1 VRHCAAVVAA
11 VAAGASIAAAGA
23 NAAGAVGPSMS
34 AVARV
39 AFPDRAFLIGLPA
52 GKQLSSSDVVVHE
65 NGQLV
70 DNPSLVPAG
79 AASEELGTLLVVDT
93 SNSMR
98 GTPLHDALDAVR
110 GFASEFSSSN
120 ERIGLL
126 TFNSSWRLVQ
136 KPSAA
141 ADLSNSLSEVGTTK
155 QGTHIYDALA
165 AALDVIRASKL
176 VAGSIVLL
184 SDGADT
190 GSTTSATQLTTRARN
205 MRVRIFT
212 VGLHSG
218 AFSAAPL
225 ARLARATG
233 GTFAEA
239 TSSAALAS
247 IFGVVG
253 HRLASEY
260 LLRYRSQASPG
271 SPVVVAVQIHGA
283 GFATIDYTPPK
294 IANVPPF
301 HRSVFE
307 RFWASPASLAVISLL
322 IALFAGIGVAGLAHR
337 PSSTLQ
343 RRISEFATLR
353 SRARDPE
360 DDKALPSARLLGA
373 TERSLARTEWWTR
386 FREELVLAN
395 ISISAE
401 QVLGLAIVGTLLAGL
416 LLYLAAPIFA
426 LFSLGV
432 PALVL
437 AYCRRALRKV
447 RWEFE
452 AQLPD
457 NLQVLASALRAGHS
471 FIGALSVVAADSV
484 EPSKREFTRIVADE
498 QLGVPLEDSL
508 REVARRMDNSDLEQV
523 ALVAELQRRSG
534 GNMAEVL
541 DRVVE
546 TVRGRFDLRR
556 MVRTLTAQGRLAR
569 WILTILP
576 IFLAGI
582 ISLLDP
588 SYMRPLFA
596 SGGGQAAL
604 AVAGFMVIMGSL
616 AIKRIVEIKV

>member
-1 VRHCAAVVAA
+1 MRRCAALLALAA
-11 VAAGASIAAAGA
+11 ACGSIAAAA
-23 NAAGAVGPSMS
+23 NAADAVGPSMS
-34 AVARV
+34 PVARV
-39 AFPDRAFLIGLPA
+39 AFPDRAFLIGLPT
-52 GKQLSSSDVVVHE
+52 GKQLSSGDVVVHE

-70 DNPSLVPAG
+70 ANPSFVPAG
-79 AASEELGTLLVVDT
+79 AATEELGTLLVVDT

-98 GTPLHDALDAVR
+98 GAPLHDALDAVR
-110 GFASEFSSSN
+110 RFASEFGSSN

-141 ADLSNSLSEVGTTK
+141 ADLSSSLNGVGTTR

-176 VAGSIVLL
+176 AAGSIVLL

-190 GSTTSATQLTTRARN
+190 GSKTSATQLTTRARN

-225 ARLARATG
+225 VRLARATG

-239 TSSAALAS
+239 TSSSALAS

-271 SPVVVAVQIHGA
+271 SPVVVSVQIHGA
-283 GFATIDYTPPK
+283 GLATIDYTPPK
-294 IANVPPF
+294 IAKVPPF
-301 HRSVFE
+301 RRSVLS
-307 RFWASPASLAVISLL
+307 RFWASPASLVLISLL
-322 IALFAGIGVAGLAHR
+322 IALFAGIGVAGLVHR
-337 PSSTLQ
+337 PASTLQ
-343 RRISEFATLR
+343 RRIAEFATLR
-353 SRARDPE
+353 SRARDA

-386 FREELVLAN
+386 FREELEIAN
-395 ISISAE
+395 IPISAE
-401 QVLGLAIVGTLLAGL
+401 QVLGLAIVGTLLTGL

-447 RWEFE
+447 RWAFE
-452 AQLPD
+452 SQLPD

-471 FIGALSVVAADSV
+471 FIGALSVVAADAV

-498 QLGVPLEDSL
+498 QLGIPLEDSL
-508 REVARRMDNSDLEQV
+508 REVARRMDNTDLEQV
-523 ALVAELQRRSG
+523 ALVAEMQRRSG

-541 DRVVE
+541 DRVVD

-576 IFLAGI
+576 VFLAGF

-588 SYMRPLFA
+588 AYMRPLFA
-596 SGGGQAAL
+596 TGGGQVAL
-604 AVAGFMVIMGSL
+604 LLAGVMVILGSL

>member
-1 VRHCAAVVAA
+1 VRRCAALLALAAACGFVAA
-11 VAAGASIAAAGA
+11 AA
-23 NAAGAVGPSMS
+23 NAADGVGPSMS
-34 AVARV
+34 PVARV

-70 DNPSLVPAG
+70 ANPSFVPAG

-98 GTPLHDALDAVR
+98 GAPLHDALDAVR
-110 GFASEFSSSN
+110 RFASEFGSSN

-126 TFNSSWRLVQ
+126 TFNNSWRLVQ

-141 ADLSNSLSEVGTTK
+141 ADLSSSLDGVGTTK

-190 GSTTSATQLTTRARN
+190 GSKTSATQLTTRARN
-205 MRVRIFT
+205 MHVRIFT

-218 AFSAAPL
+218 AFSAGPL
-225 ARLARATG
+225 MRLARATG

-239 TSSAALAS
+239 TSSSALAS
-247 IFGVVG
+247 IFAIVG

-260 LLRYRSQASPG
+260 LLRYHSQASPG
-271 SPVVVAVQIHGA
+271 SPVVVSVQIHGA
-283 GFATIDYTPPK
+283 GLATIDYTPPK
-294 IANVPPF
+294 IAKVPPF
-301 HRSVFE
+301 HRSVLS
-307 RFWASPASLAVISLL
+307 RFWASPASLVLISLL
-322 IALFAGIGVAGLAHR
+322 IALFAGIGVVGLVHR
-337 PSSTLQ
+337 PSPTLQ
-343 RRISEFATLR
+343 RRIAEFATLR
-353 SRARDPE
+353 SRTRGPE
-360 DDKALPSARLLGA
+360 DDKALPSTRLLGA

-386 FREELVLAN
+386 FREELGIAN
-395 ISISAE
+395 IPTSAE
-401 QVLGLAIVGTLLAGL
+401 QVLGLAIVGTLLTGL

-426 LFSLGV
+426 LFSIGV
-432 PALVL
+432 PAVVL

-452 AQLPD
+452 SQLPD

-471 FIGALSVVAADSV
+471 FIGALSVVAADAV

-508 REVARRMDNSDLEQV
+508 REVARRMDNTDLEQV

-541 DRVVE
+541 DRVVD

-576 IFLAGI
+576 VFLAGF

-588 SYMRPLFA
+588 AYMRPLFA
-596 SGGGQAAL
+596 TGGGQVAL
-604 AVAGFMVIMGSL
+604 VLAGVMVILGSF